1 MCGSSPAPTAIP
13 KRPSKPG
20 RCVRICITACASY
33 RFVFPRCGSAPAIS
47 CCSRSTSSHITG
59 IATAAPPRRR
69 HASQKPRSAPSM
81 PALEQVASQG
91 NTPAAASEITTEE
104 PYYIARDRL
113 VASFELQYLT
123 QLVTEA
129 RGNMSRAARA
139 AGLDRTTLY
148 RLIERHGLQ
157 RKRIRETT
165 DPTSL

>member
-1 MCGSSPAPTAIP
+1 MTKGCA
-13 KRPSKPG
+13 
-20 RCVRICITACASY
+20 RCAARVITDS
-33 RFVFPRCGSAPAIS
+33 
-47 CCSRSTSSHITG
+47 
-59 IATAAPPRRR
+59 
-69 HASQKPRSAPSM
+69 
-81 PALEQVASQG
+81 
-91 NTPAAASEITTEE
+91 
-104 PYYIARDRL
+104 
-113 VASFELQYLT
+113 

>member
-1 MCGSSPAPTAIP
+1 PISE
-13 KRPSKPG
+13 G
-20 RCVRICITACASY
+20 RSE
-33 RFVFPRCGSAPAIS
+33 
-47 CCSRSTSSHITG
+47 HI
-59 IATAAPPRRR
+59 A
-69 HASQKPRSAPSM
+69 
-81 PALEQVASQG
+81 ALEQVASQVY
-91 NTPAAASEITTEE
+91 TPAAAAETTTED
-104 PYYIARDRL
+104 PYYTARDLL

-129 RGNMSRAARA
+129 HGNMSRAARA